1 MIGRYKALH
10 ALQQFALRI
19 CRLLSPT
26 VGTLSGHQ
34 LLVSVVCCC
43 SASNTCAYET
53 TDASAAQNKAL
64 LTDVVVTANLLP
76 IVHNNVKSQAFLST
90 CPWDT
95 VHLLFQ
101 LVKTC
106 AYQRRTISIVREWM
120 EVDNSLN
127 STFIGNWTRQ
137 QVVTVVSFVYVVVSI
152 LMVVLWSAYLCF
164 DGRREPKKRDTL
176 VIHKLAE
183 RTLIRAIPSQITDP

>member
-1 MIGRYKALH
+1 
-10 ALQQFALRI
+10 
-19 CRLLSPT
+19 
-26 VGTLSGHQ
+26 
-34 LLVSVVCCC
+34 
-43 SASNTCAYET
+43 
-53 TDASAAQNKAL
+53 
-64 LTDVVVTANLLP
+64 
-76 IVHNNVKSQAFLST
+76 
-90 CPWDT
+90 
-95 VHLLFQ
+95 
-101 LVKTC
+101 
-106 AYQRRTISIVREWM
+106 RTISIVREWM